1 MVTLVII
8 AEQWIRKGFT
18 ARVDTIATSDEFE
31 FSPRFFFH
39 QRYQL
44 SMWAYLFRR
53 LLYNIPVF
61 LGIIL
66 LVMLSLRVRDP
77 VSGLMGKSK
86 TPEAIVA
93 FRAQLGLDQ
102 PFHVQ
107 YRRFVK
113 QLATGDFSEASWTQ
127 PSVTVGEL
135 MSRSIGPSLALT
147 VPALFLTTII
157 SISIALMSAWYRGQW
172 IDKALVISAVMGMS
186 ISFLVYI
193 VFGQYLFAAWLNE
206 AAGWTPF
213 AISGYEALDWSNP
226 GEWFFK
232 HWPHFCLLPV
242 LISVVVA
249 MGYDTRFYRAVMVEE
264 SGRDYITTA
273 RAKGASQPKVM
284 FVHMLKNA
292 MIPIITRV
300 VITLPFLITGSFLLE
315 VYFSIPGMGKQ
326 LLSAV
331 TDGDFPVVQ
340 AFSAVFAAI
349 YIASNLLTDVMYAL
363 VDPRVRLS

>member
-1 MVTLVII
+1 
-8 AEQWIRKGFT
+8 
-18 ARVDTIATSDEFE
+18 
-31 FSPRFFFH
+31 
-39 QRYQL
+39 
-44 SMWAYLFRR
+44 MWAYLFRR
-53 LLYNIPVF
+53 VLYNVPVF

-66 LVMLSLRVRDP
+66 LVMLALRVRDP
-77 VSGLMGKSK
+77 VNGLMGKSK
-86 TPEAIVA
+86 TEEAITA
-93 FRAQLGLDQ
+93 FRAELGLDK
-102 PFHVQ
+102 PLLVQ
-107 YRRFVK
+107 YGRFVK
-113 QLATGDFSEASWTQ
+113 QLVTADFSESSWSQ

-147 VPALFLTTII
+147 FPALILTTII

-172 IDKALVISAVMGMS
+172 IDRMLVIFAVMGMS

-193 VFGQYLFAAWLNE
+193 VFGQFLFAAWLDE
-206 AAGWTPF
+206 VAGWSPF
-213 AISGYEALDWSNP
+213 AISGYESLDWSNP
-226 GEWFFK
+226 GEWFFN

-273 RAKGASQPKVM
+273 RAKGASQTKVM

-326 LLSAV
+326 LLTAV
-331 TDGDFPVVQ
+331 TEGDFPVVQ

-349 YIASNLLTDVMYAL
+349 YIASNLLTDVLYAL